1 MTVVY
6 VLAALIV
13 GAAVGL
19 ILGSAGR
26 QNRTSDAQSEHAD
39 PIPWLN
45 PRPVCI
51 QCRLGDPCTVHDPH
65 RHVNGHGGLL

>member
-13 GAAVGL
+13 GAAIGL
-19 ILGSAGR
+19 VLGAAGR
-26 QNRTSDAQSEHAD
+26 QNRAADQQTEAAD

-51 QCRLGDPCTVHDPH
+51 QCRLGDPCPTHH